1 MGVPGPQGANLGAPG
16 MGAAPP
22 PQTQNILAN
31 LTPQQREQ
39 FQQLI
44 NSTPEQVRP
53 QRQQDAR
60 VYPVLHVCFLTLHI
74 PCLTRTHVGGGT
86 RLRSACAP

>member
-1 MGVPGPQGANLGAPG
+1 LGPPG

-39 FQQLI
+39 FEQLI
-44 NSTPEQVRP
+44 NSTPEQLNHMPPHVKSQVLALQAQVR
-53 QRQQDAR
+53 
-60 VYPVLHVCFLTLHI
+60 
-74 PCLTRTHVGGGT
+74 GG
-86 RLRSACAP
+86 R